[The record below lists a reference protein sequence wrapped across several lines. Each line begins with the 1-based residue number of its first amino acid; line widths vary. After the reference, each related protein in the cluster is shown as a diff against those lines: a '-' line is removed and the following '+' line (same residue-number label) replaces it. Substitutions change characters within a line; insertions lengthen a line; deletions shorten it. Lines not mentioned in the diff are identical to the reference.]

1 MKLTSF
7 RVFVLLCGASVLLIV
22 AAVGL
27 TYGASK
33 MLASQGEALT
43 EAKIDDAAAR
53 GRQDNLLRAQGN
65 IAEYE
70 ELYAIARGVLPQEKD
85 QVRTVREILNLAAE
99 NGITLTG
106 ITFPASTLGSTQK
119 NNTSTTKVDVTQ
131 LTPVKGVS
139 GLYVMPIT
147 VAAGGGNPSRY
158 TNVMGFVQA
167 LQSNRRTANIVSIS
181 ATPDNEDRSL
191 ISFSIIINAYIRP

>member
-7 RVFVLLCGASVLLIV
+7 RVFILLCSASVLLIV

-33 MLASQGEALT
+33 MLASQGGALT
-43 EAKIDDAAAR
+43 EAKINDAAAR

-70 ELYAIARGVLPQEKD
+70 ELYTIARGVLPQEKD

-99 NGITLTG
+99 NDITLTG

-119 NNTSTTKVDVTQ
+119 NTSAAKVDVTQ

-181 ATPDNEDRSL
+181 ATPDKEDRSL